1 MEGLLLDL
9 EASHSTALP
18 PLGGGALLGRRA
30 LKVEGPSGPV
40 SQGTCQCVCV
50 WGVHGAG
57 GGGERGQ
64 R

>member
-18 PLGGGALLGRRA
+18 PPGGGALLGRRA
-30 LKVEGPSGPV
+30 LKIEGPSVPV
-40 SQGTCQCVCV
+40 SQGTCQC
-50 WGVHGAG
+50 G
-57 GGGERGQ
+57 GGAWGGGRGRAQ